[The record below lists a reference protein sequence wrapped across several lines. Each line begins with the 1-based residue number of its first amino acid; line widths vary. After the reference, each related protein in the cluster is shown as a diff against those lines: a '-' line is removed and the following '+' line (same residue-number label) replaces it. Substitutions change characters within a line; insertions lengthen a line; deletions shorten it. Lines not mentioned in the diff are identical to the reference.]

1 MELTWKEY
9 PYKDKT
15 INLTIKEKKIIGLT
29 GNHIEDLL
37 EIILLKGNKTKIEVN
52 GKELKEK
59 DFYPTKSK
67 ISFVPQFIEDNI
79 HETTIEEQMIEYMKH
94 NDIYPKNLK
103 KKCKDALK
111 IVGLEESF
119 LKRNIY
125 TCSSSEKKRIQIA
138 LELLKNPEI
147 IVLEEP
153 FQVLDIPNKKKIRMV
168 LRRIKDQFEKTIII
182 VSNNPNMLLQETEE
196 LIIFKNDKILA
207 QENTMDCYQRVDF
220 LKKHKIEVPDII
232 DFVYLAK
239 KNKKAKIDYAKDIR
253 DLIKDIY
260 KHV

>member
-1 MELTWKEY
+1 MAEYDLVKMQKKLWKYMDEERFLH
-9 PYKDKT
+9 T
-15 INLTIKEKKIIGLT
+15 IGVMHTCACLAMVHGLDINT
-29 GNHIEDLL
+29 AQCAGLL
-37 EIILLKGNKTKIEVN
+37 H
-52 GKELKEK
+52 
-59 DFYPTKSK
+59 DSA
-67 ISFVPQFIEDNI
+67 
-79 HETTIEEQMIEYMKH
+79 
-94 NDIYPKNLK
+94 
-103 KKCKDALK
+103 KC
-111 IVGLEESF
+111 
-119 LKRNIY
+119 
-125 TCSSSEKKRIQIA
+125 
-138 LELLKNPEI
+138 
-147 IVLEEP
+147 
-153 FQVLDIPNKKKIRMV
+153 IPNKKKIRMV

-182 VSNNPNMLLQETEE
+182 VSNNPNTLLQETEE